1 MGCSSGPDIIQDGL
15 ICCLEA
21 ASKRS
26 YAGSGTSWKNLVDGE
41 NGALTNT
48 PTFSSDNGGKFYF
61 DGSNDFCEFAQNEK
75 YNFQPTQPFSVFCWM
90 IKSAAGNAVLANMNT
105 SSPYPGWDI
114 WNQNASHIAMHLI
127 SSWSSN
133 AIKIEVD
140 YTVNSNKIIYFGY
153 TYDGSCPTNSTDT
166 LNSVNFYIDGEL
178 YTNGKAIS
186 GGSGFNSASETISY
200 PAGQKFRIGSRYTSG
215 NGASHLFAVHI
226 YNKALT
232 ANEVRQNY
240 LSTKER
246 FA

>member
-15 ICCLEA
+15 LCCLEA

-41 NGALTNT
+41 NGALTNG
-48 PTFSSDNGGKFYF
+48 PTFSGDNGGRFYF
-61 DGSNDFCEFAQNEK
+61 DGSNDYCEFAINEK

-90 IKSAAGNAVLANMNT
+90 IKSGSNNAVLANMK
-105 SSPYPGWDI
+105 SSTPYPGWDI
-114 WNQNASHIAMHLI
+114 WNQNSTHIAMHLI

-140 YTVNSNKIIYFGY
+140 YTDQQSIKYFGY
-153 TYDGSCPTNSTDT
+153 TYDGSSPTNNTDT
-166 LNSVNFYIDGEL
+166 LNSVNFYVDGDL
-178 YTNGKAIS
+178 HTTGKAIA
-186 GGSGFNSASETISY
+186 GAGGFNSASATIAYNSNQRLRLGARHTSQY
-200 PAGQKFRIGSRYTSG
+200 GSS
-215 NGASHLFAVHI
+215 SLFAVHI
-226 YNKALT
+226 YNRALT
-232 ANEVRQNY
+232 ADEVRQNY

>member
-15 ICCLEA
+15 VLSVDA

-41 NGALTNT
+41 NGVLTNG
-48 PTFSSDNGGKFYF
+48 PTFSSNNGGRFSF
-61 DGSNDFCEFAQNEK
+61 DGSNDYCEFAENEK

-90 IKSAAGNAVLANMNT
+90 IKNAAGNAVLANMNS
-105 SSPYPGWDI
+105 SSPYQGWDI

-127 SSWSSN
+127 SSWSGN

-153 TYDGSCPTNSTDT
+153 TYDGSCPTNSTDS

-178 YTNGKAIS
+178 YTNGKAIA
-186 GGSGFNSASETISY
+186 GASGFDSVSETISY
-200 PAGQKFRIGSRYTSG
+200 PAGQKFRMGSRYTSEH
-215 NGASHLFAVHI
+215 GASNLFAVHI
-226 YNKALT
+226 YNKTLT

>member
-48 PTFSSDNGGKFYF
+48 PTFSSDNGGNFAFNSDDY
-61 DGSNDFCEFAQNEK
+61 CEFAENEK

-90 IKSAAGNAVLANMNT
+90 IKSGAGGSVLANMKAG
-105 SSPYPGWDI
+105 SPYSGWDI
-114 WNQNASHIAMHLI
+114 WNQGASNIAMHLI
-127 SSWSSN
+127 TSWGGN
-133 AIKIEVD
+133 AIKVQVD
-140 YTVNSNKIIYFGY
+140 YTDQQSIKYFGY
-153 TYDGSCPTNSTDT
+153 TYDGSCPANSTDT
-166 LNSVNFYIDGEL
+166 LNSVNFYVDGEL
-178 YTNGKAIS
+178 YTTGKTQLAD
-186 GGSGFNSASETISY
+186 GFDSTSETISY
-200 PAGQKFRIGSRYTSG
+200 PAGQKFRIGSRYIG
-215 NGASHLFAVHI
+215 DYGASSLFAVHI

>member
-41 NGALTNT
+41 NAVLTNT
-48 PTFSSDNGGKFYF
+48 PTFSSDNGGKFIF
-61 DGSNDFCEFAQNEK
+61 NSNDYCEFAENEK

-90 IKSAAGNAVLANMNT
+90 IKSGGGGAVLANMKS
-105 SSPYPGWDI
+105 SSPYQGWDI
-114 WNQNASHIAMHLI
+114 WNQNSTHIAMHFI
-127 SSWSSN
+127 SSWSGN

-140 YTVNSNKIIYFGY
+140 YTDQQSIKYFGY

-166 LNSVNFYIDGEL
+166 LNSVNFYVDGDL
-178 YTNGKAIS
+178 HTTGKAIS
-186 GGSGFNSASETISY
+186 SGSGFDSASETISY
-200 PAGQKFRIGSRYTSG
+200 PSGQKFRIGSRYTSG
-215 NGASHLFAVHI
+215 HGASNLFAVHI